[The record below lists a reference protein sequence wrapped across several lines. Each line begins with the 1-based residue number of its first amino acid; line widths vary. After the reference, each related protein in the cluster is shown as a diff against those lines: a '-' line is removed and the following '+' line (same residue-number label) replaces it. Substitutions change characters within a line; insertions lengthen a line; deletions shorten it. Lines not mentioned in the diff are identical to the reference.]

1 LVFFPD
7 FLISHRLIYI
17 EYNQAGLELHFLIC
31 FVYFPISN
39 RFMFVENFSWFLTNL
54 ENSKNK
60 KLINSFTATLLWKIS
75 HSGYS
80 KFRTRIGGV
89 MVSLLASSAVDRR
102 FEPRSG
108 QTKDYKI
115 GICCF
120 SAKHAAL
127 RRNNKNWLARNQN
140 NVSEWSNMS
149 TRGLLF
155 QWARTIQIQ
164 LSVVV

>member
-1 LVFFPD
+1 
-7 FLISHRLIYI
+7 
-17 EYNQAGLELHFLIC
+17 
-31 FVYFPISN
+31 
-39 RFMFVENFSWFLTNL
+39 
-54 ENSKNK
+54 
-60 KLINSFTATLLWKIS
+60 
-75 HSGYS
+75 
-80 KFRTRIGGV
+80 

-102 FEPRSG
+102 FEPWSG

-155 QWARTIQIQ
+155 Q
-164 LSVVV
+164 